1 MYCSYHPSNVS
12 HAHCGSCGRSLCAV
26 CDHRIKGFAYCQDC
40 IVLGVETLSRRNRR
54 PGSSRKTARLAAL
67 CALIPGMGA
76 VYNRQN
82 IKAVAHFIAIVG
94 LFQLTEIN
102 FLEGFFALAGVGFYF
117 YSILDAYRTARL
129 IAEGGSAA
137 ANEESFKQML
147 IKRAPVI
154 GLVLI
159 VSGLLFFI
167 QIVQPFFFNV
177 SFGRLIPVALV
188 ILGGYLLT
196 RHFRRSRGESY
207 GSGQPQRAPY
217 SLVQGSFGDRNQSGL
232 GQMSHKDLR

>member
-40 IVLGVETLSRRNRR
+40 IVLGVETLSQRNYR

-67 CALIPGMGA
+67 CALFPGMGA

-82 IKAVAHFIAIVG
+82 IKAIAHFVAIVG
-94 LFQLTEIN
+94 LFQFTEIN
-102 FLEGFFALAGVGFYF
+102 VLEGFFALAGLSFYF
-117 YSILDAYRTARL
+117 YSILDAYRTARFV
-129 IAEGGSAA
+129 AEGGSAA
-137 ANEESFKQML
+137 ANEEEFKQAL
-147 IKRAPVI
+147 GRRAPVI
-154 GLVLI
+154 GGVLI

-177 SFGRLIPVALV
+177 SLGRLIPVALV

-196 RHFRRSRGESY
+196 RYFKRARGEGY
-207 GSGQPQRAPY
+207 GSGQAQRPPY
-217 SLVQGSFGDRNQSGL
+217 SLVQGSFGDRNQSGF
-232 GQMSHKDLR
+232 GQVSHKDLR